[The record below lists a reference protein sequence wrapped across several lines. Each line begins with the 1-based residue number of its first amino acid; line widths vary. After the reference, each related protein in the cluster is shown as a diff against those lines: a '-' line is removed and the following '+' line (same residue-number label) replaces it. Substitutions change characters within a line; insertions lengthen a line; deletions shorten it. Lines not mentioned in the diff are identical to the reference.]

1 MQKDLDFLCFCIIF
15 VLEIRVIVACL
26 VKWWVY
32 SEEVRYIRFHISCIR
47 VEECVVWRIGWYKY
61 RLLVCPV
68 VENCI
73 ACVRAVARNK
83 CGVAGRGLIRAI

>member
-61 RLLVCPV
+61 RLLVRQFAGS
-68 VENCI
+68 I
-73 ACVRAVARNK
+73 SRACARWREINAVWRV
-83 CGVAGRGLIRAI
+83 GG